1 MSDKDIERD
10 DIEQVVHEIM
20 FHIVTLLNQY
30 GYHDVRAGNLMRLLG
45 TPEEDCVPFD
55 DKIMFVDGEYLDM
68 RDVIPGE
75 IDIDSDS
82 TLH

>member
-10 DIEQVVHEIM
+10 DLQQVVHEIM
-20 FHIVTLLNQY
+20 FQVVILLNQY

-45 TPEEDCVPFD
+45 TPEADCLPFD
-55 DKIMFVDGEYLDM
+55 NKIMFVDGDYLDM
-68 RDVIPGE
+68 RDATPGD
-75 IDIDSDS
+75 IDIDTDT